1 MTSQNNLYNILAAFN
16 NATKPAEVE
25 TPKQQA
31 QKIYESVEAKGSI
44 IGGVKGV
51 EKKLGEAFA
60 AHKVAEEKDVPGY
73 ADWHNARQDKKDK
86 SAANRKNTKDAQ
98 KAKIDSVKKVKEG
111 KMGQLDADLKDS
123 SYSDADFKKKYGKSK
138 ADMKNSMSGKKDEK
152 KVAEGKFTHNAKTG
166 AKLNPRT
173 GEELPAKEKPVTMKQ
188 MFATPKAPAQPKLTL
203 NDVWRQVEHVIGQ
216 IFPDGDPIDWM
227 GPWLQKRG
235 YKDFQV
241 GDIINRAARKNGY
254 KDMYAYYDEL
264 KQQHADDQSY
274 GESMGEAAGDDIQ
287 WYDQPDGGDTT
298 TDTDTGRIHKAGRGG
313 YGNKVDDEAP
323 MALPAGQVARG
334 RGRPK
339 NLAGELKRQAAA
351 ARAEKNGGVPQ
362 GRGRPRKT
370 PAATGATDSAPQG
383 TLGLH
388 RFLFGPQ
395 PTGDSL
401 PGKKGSVH
409 KIKDTGTVKNPNAV
423 DTGEFDEGLGDDFA
437 AMARGMKNKD
447 GTPRFTTVRQ
457 GPAPIKPPSSKPPGA
472 VRPSGPATTG
482 PEDWYNQSTGGK
494 RNMGDS
500 KINRKAA
507 VTESVQPKGNF
518 KAYLAESAGGQD
530 AFEHILNRYKHEV
543 KQFQSG
549 ADMDNDLY
557 EALFDYY
564 LNAGEMPYGVA
575 KARTGDPFEWVA
587 ARFDQDNP
595 AMDEAVN
602 PMDVPAVQR
611 KAQGQ
616 APLSLDQVRA
626 PRADSISDPVN
637 LSRNNGTKDLD
648 DLARLAGITT
658 ESVSVM
664 GSSEMMGD
672 ESQEDKMNI
681 STNQSSDGTKSI
693 TVTAD
698 GEAAVALLD
707 MLKNAG
713 MGGSDAAAEQEVIIA
728 AQGDEHMGGD
738 EMSMDDGSGEMEM
751 EEEYANEP
759 APQYQS
765 VEKITS
771 AGDDMNREKKQNFPL
786 RAPGNN
792 PMSETEQVDE
802 LSKNTLGSYAKKAND
817 QRAHEPDHMKADRRG
832 TGVMQA
838 IGKIAGGPNKGG
850 IMRGHAAQ
858 ARFTNANNLPNAAKD
873 AETFN
878 RSVDRNVAKE
888 STDPVQSMGRDL
900 MAEYQAMKIKK

>member
-1 MTSQNNLYNILAAFN
+1 MSNNLYNILAAFN
-16 NATKPAEVE
+16 NATKSEVE

-31 QKIYESVEAKGSI
+31 QKIYESVESKGSI
-44 IGGVKGV
+44 MGGVKGV
-51 EKKLGEAFA
+51 EKKLSEAFA
-60 AHKVAEEKDVPGY
+60 AHKVNEAQSPKSIRDSIAVHKAELAAKRGGDTSPAWVKAKEAKIS
-73 ADWHNARQDKKDK
+73 ALQAKLK
-86 SAANRKNTKDAQ
+86 SA
-98 KAKIDSVKKVKEG
+98 SKVDEG
-111 KMGQLDADLKDS
+111 KMSDLDYELKAKEV
-123 SYSDADFKKKYGKSK
+123 SDAEFKKKYGKSK
-138 ADMKNSMSGKKDEK
+138 AEMRKSMSEK
-152 KVAEGKFTHNAKTG
+152 KPV
-166 AKLNPRT
+166 
-173 GEELPAKEKPVTMKQ
+173 KETKRDPDT
-188 MFATPKAPAQPKLTL
+188 TPSEW
-203 NDVWRQVEHVIGQ
+203 D
-216 IFPDGDPIDWM
+216 DGDLD
-227 GPWLQKRG
+227 
-235 YKDFQV
+235 
-241 GDIINRAARKNGY
+241 
-254 KDMYAYYDEL
+254 
-264 KQQHADDQSY
+264 
-274 GESMGEAAGDDIQ
+274 EAAGDDIQ
-287 WYDQPDGGDTT
+287 WYDRPDDGDSTQ
-298 TDTDTGRIHKAGRGG
+298 DTDTGRIHRAGRGG

-339 NLAGELKRQAAA
+339 NLAGELKRKAAA
-351 ARAEKNGGVPQ
+351 DRLAANGGVRQ
-362 GRGRPRKT
+362 GRGRPRKN
-370 PAATGATDSAPQG
+370 PDAAGAPDSAPQG

-409 KIKDTGTVKNPNAV
+409 KIKDTGTVKNPNAPA
-423 DTGEFDEGLGDDFA
+423 DEFDEGKYDGFKSAPLDKDYEYRIHRKGSQYNSEWENHPDDRYHSVDDAKRVAGNMRKGTNAQTKITRHAREKMAGPVGKLPEGLGDDFA

-457 GPAPIKPPSSKPPGA
+457 GPAPIKPPSSKPPVTPRPTGGGA
-472 VRPSGPATTG
+472 SSPA
-482 PEDWYNQSTGGK
+482 DWYDQSTGGK

-500 KINRKAA
+500 KINSKTPI
-507 VTESVQPKGNF
+507 TEAKTTF
-518 KAYLAESAGGQD
+518 KAYLSESYHAGSD
-530 AFEHILNRYKHEV
+530 AFEHILHRFKNEV
-543 KQFQSG
+543 KRFQSG
-549 ADMDNDLY
+549 EDMDTDLY
-557 EALFDYY
+557 DALFDYY
-564 LNAGEMPYGVA
+564 CNSGEMPYGIA

-587 ARFDQDNP
+587 AQFDRDMP

-611 KAQGQ
+611 KAAGQ
-616 APLSLDQVRA
+616 NFPLTTDQVNA
-626 PRADSISDPVN
+626 PRPDSISDKRN
-637 LSRNNGTKDLD
+637 LAQANGSKDLD

-658 ESVSVM
+658 ESVSVV

-672 ESQEDKMNI
+672 EGQEDKMNI

-728 AQGDEHMGGD
+728 AQGDEHMGD

-751 EEEYANEP
+751 EEEYQNEP

-792 PMSETEQVDE
+792 PMSEMSLD
-802 LSKNTLGSYAKKAND
+802 
-817 QRAHEPDHMKADRRG
+817 P
-832 TGVMQA
+832 
-838 IGKIAGGPNKGG
+838 GK
-850 IMRGHAAQ
+850 
-858 ARFTNANNLPNAAKD
+858 
-873 AETFN
+873 
-878 RSVDRNVAKE
+878 
-888 STDPVQSMGRDL
+888 SMGRDL

>member
-1 MTSQNNLYNILAAFN
+1 
-16 NATKPAEVE
+16 
-25 TPKQQA
+25 
-31 QKIYESVEAKGSI
+31 
-44 IGGVKGV
+44 
-51 EKKLGEAFA
+51 
-60 AHKVAEEKDVPGY
+60 
-73 ADWHNARQDKKDK
+73 
-86 SAANRKNTKDAQ
+86 
-98 KAKIDSVKKVKEG
+98 
-111 KMGQLDADLKDS
+111 
-123 SYSDADFKKKYGKSK
+123 
-138 ADMKNSMSGKKDEK
+138 
-152 KVAEGKFTHNAKTG
+152 
-166 AKLNPRT
+166 
-173 GEELPAKEKPVTMKQ
+173 
-188 MFATPKAPAQPKLTL
+188 
-203 NDVWRQVEHVIGQ
+203 
-216 IFPDGDPIDWM
+216 
-227 GPWLQKRG
+227 
-235 YKDFQV
+235 
-241 GDIINRAARKNGY
+241 
-254 KDMYAYYDEL
+254 
-264 KQQHADDQSY
+264 
-274 GESMGEAAGDDIQ
+274 
-287 WYDQPDGGDTT
+287 
-298 TDTDTGRIHKAGRGG
+298 
-313 YGNKVDDEAP
+313 

-370 PAATGATDSAPQG
+370 PVAAPGADNSAPQG

-437 AMARGMKNKD
+437 NMARGMKNKD

-472 VRPSGPATTG
+472 VRPSGPAASS
-482 PEDWYNQSTGGK
+482 PADWYDQSTGGK

-507 VTESVQPKGNF
+507 VTESVQPKSNF

-530 AFEHILNRYKHEV
+530 AFEHILNRFKHEV
-543 KQFQSG
+543 KNFQAG
-549 ADMDNDLY
+549 GDMDDDLY

-587 ARFDQDNP
+587 ERFDQDNP
-595 AMDEAVN
+595 AMDEAIDPVN
-602 PMDVPAVQR
+602 PVDVPAYQR
-611 KAQGQ
+611 QMQGKNGESRF
-616 APLSLDQVRA
+616 PLKLDQVLG
-626 PRADSISDPVN
+626 PRPDSISDPRN
-637 LSRNNGTKDLD
+637 LAKNNGTKDLD

-728 AQGDEHMGGD
+728 AQGDEHMGD

-771 AGDDMNREKKQNFPL
+771 AGDDMNRQKRQNFPL

-792 PMSETEQVDE
+792 PMSEAEQVDEISRKTVGAYRKAATADLNNVQARHDKNNKEDGWNYQDSQDEHDAWAHMHKRKQGLKRANGEQTNEEQVDE

-817 QRAHEPDHMKADRRG
+817 QRAHEPDDMKADRRG
-832 TGVMQA
+832 TGVMKA